1 MQTGR
6 AIGQGQSM
14 TAKNLPAEIIKLTEF
29 FQLALNFTQTNILI
43 FCLFPFLLEISYLA
57 QYPLLY
63 CILCYL
69 KTVLVI
75 ILHCCFHVNIK
86 NNGIFIKLIFCA
98 TGTSLAETKN
108 TLSSA
113 WALSTHFSSS
123 TKKLMFLSRCW
134 FFTCIKGNK
143 KGTCTVTK
151 LRLNSQ
157 NLVWFQNIRELKQ
170 RRWQWQQE
178 KKKSNS
184 FKLAKQQL
192 CMCITLSCIFVCH
205 HCTITTWKGQN
216 VRFVK
221 DGNSRRQLSFL
232 FPNFDTVL

>member
-6 AIGQGQSM
+6 AS
-14 TAKNLPAEIIKLTEF
+14 T
-29 FQLALNFTQTNILI
+29 
-43 FCLFPFLLEISYLA
+43 A

-75 ILHCCFHVNIK
+75 ILQSCFHVNIN
-86 NNGIFIKLIFCA
+86 NNGIFIKLIFCT

-134 FFTCIKGNK
+134 FFTCIKENK
-143 KGTCTVTK
+143 KDTCTVTK
-151 LRLNSQ
+151 LWLNSQ
-157 NLVWFQNIRELKQ
+157 TLAQKWHHGVIGWFQKISIPYHGWHEYFNPPLALRIP
-170 RRWQWQQE
+170 
-178 KKKSNS
+178 KSLTPPLLRNFPLLFQTLWNS
-184 FKLAKQQL
+184 CSSA
-192 CMCITLSCIFVCH
+192 
-205 HCTITTWKGQN
+205 
-216 VRFVK
+216 
-221 DGNSRRQLSFL
+221 
-232 FPNFDTVL
+232 

>member
-6 AIGQGQSM
+6 AIGQGQSV
-14 TAKNLPAEIIKLTEF
+14 TAKNLHAEIIKL
-29 FQLALNFTQTNILI
+29 N
-43 FCLFPFLLEISYLA
+43 LEISYLA

-75 ILHCCFHVNIK
+75 ILQSCFHVNIN
-86 NNGIFIKLIFCA
+86 NNGIFIKLIFCTTA
-98 TGTSLAETKN
+98 TSLAETKN

-143 KGTCTVTK
+143 KDTCTVTK

-157 NLVWFQNIRELKQ
+157 NLFYFIFYFYLPHNNYKKYKK
-170 RRWQWQQE
+170 RR
-178 KKKSNS
+178 KKEVARRPNRNYRS
-184 FKLAKQQL
+184 LWE
-192 CMCITLSCIFVCH
+192 VRPPR
-205 HCTITTWKGQN
+205 TTG
-216 VRFVK
+216 
-221 DGNSRRQLSFL
+221 
-232 FPNFDTVL
+232 